1 MDLPRVRRMGGVAR
15 MSKSDYYADI
25 IRQRNAADAAQILA
39 DECRKAEARIAVL
52 DARLRQAKEALETVW
67 NVLCGVLDDSGSSV
81 QEVHYEL
88 RSRMEKVVEGILASD
103 AEPEVK

>member
-1 MDLPRVRRMGGVAR
+1 M
-15 MSKSDYYADI
+15 SDYYADI
-25 IRQRNAADAAQILA
+25 IRQYNATDATQTLA
-39 DECRKAEARIAVL
+39 DECRKAQAHITVL
-52 DARLRQAKEALETVW
+52 DARLRQATEALETVW